1 MSDIDERLE
10 FGRPLTLKEYQMETT
25 PQQFNPLLQSPTRD
39 AGTADGIAAKVGNL
53 AQSVKQQAGE
63 KASETMDQAKRKVE
77 ELYDSANKTLNQQ
90 YDRAVS
96 YTRENPGTTTL
107 IAFGA
112 GVGVGMLLLSNLS
125 GSRSRRG
132 RVIEPVMNAVSTLA
146 SELFR

>member
-1 MSDIDERLE
+1 
-10 FGRPLTLKEYQMETT
+10 MESNT
-25 PQQFNPLLQSPTRD
+25 PSTQHTFNPG
-39 AGTADGIAAKVGNL
+39 GTSRNMSGTEDSISAKMSSAAQAVKDQVG
-53 AQSVKQQAGE
+53 E
-63 KASETMDQAKRKVE
+63 RASETMDQAKKKVG
-77 ELYDSANKTLNQQ
+77 ELYDSANRSLNQQ
-90 YDRAVS
+90 YDKAIS

>member
-1 MSDIDERLE
+1 MEPNTPSTQPPYNPGGTPRSTGRDLSDAAD
-10 FGRPLTLKEYQMETT
+10 TLSSKVSSAAQ
-25 PQQFNPLLQSPTRD
+25 
-39 AGTADGIAAKVGNL
+39 AAKDQVGER
-53 AQSVKQQAGE
+53 AA
-63 KASETMDQAKRKVE
+63 ETMDQAKRKVG
-77 ELYDSANKTLNQQ
+77 ELYDSANRSLNQQ
-90 YDRAVS
+90 YDRAMS

-125 GSRSRRG
+125 SSRSRRS

>member
-1 MSDIDERLE
+1 
-10 FGRPLTLKEYQMETT
+10 MEPNTQPTQPPYNPGGTSRSTT
-25 PQQFNPLLQSPTRD
+25 TRD
-39 AGTADGIAAKVGNL
+39 FSDTADTLSAKM
-53 AQSVKQQAGE
+53 SSAGE
-63 KASETMDQAKRKVE
+63 RASETMDQAKRKVG
-77 ELYDSANKTLNQQ
+77 ELYESANRSLNQQ
-90 YDRAVS
+90 YDRAIS

-125 GSRSRRG
+125 SSRSRRS